1 MVLGSER
8 FVLRADDLDQWLDK
22 VEPGRPASVFTADVA
37 DTHNALQQIAESET
51 EPARVVTLSWQRVPA
66 LGNELGLLVT
76 ALAKA
81 TLELYPSLYG
91 LMQTTRERWTES
103 DLETAAHEITRR
115 IPPVLGTAC
124 RQILA
129 ACHKGQV
136 PSIKKLSNSEQVR
149 QLALAIQPD
158 HLVILIA
165 VHDAEASKISL
176 RALARGAEWLAIN
189 TRSRVILVLPTALST
204 EKELD
209 HVTYT
214 ACLLSSPVE
223 TEVPTP
229 PPLPPAVPT
238 KSKKSNPNDA
248 VVSVSPVLGRPH
260 PGSEAEQL
268 LYDGICN
275 DAELA
280 PLFRFNWRVE
290 TRCGTSPIVDLL
302 WEAGR
307 LVVEIDGH
315 EHCVLGQ
322 FIRDRRRDFELF
334 MSGYQVIRFTRFKV
348 LESPD
353 QVLNDL
359 RDAVRYLGT
368 PEKQA

>member
-1 MVLGSER
+1 M
-8 FVLRADDLDQWLDK
+8 LRADDLDQWLGR
-22 VEPGRPASVFTADVA
+22 VEPGRPASVFTDDVE
-37 DTHNALQQIAESET
+37 DTRNALQQLAESET

-91 LMQTTRERWTES
+91 LTQTTRERWTES

-129 ACHKGQV
+129 ACHQGRA
-136 PSIKKLSNSEQVR
+136 PSINKLSNSEQVH
-149 QLALAIQPD
+149 QLALAVQPD
-158 HLVILIA
+158 RLILLIA
-165 VHDAEASKISL
+165 VHDAEASKVSL
-176 RALARGAEWLAIN
+176 RALAQGAEWLATN
-189 TRSRVILVLPTALST
+189 TRSRVVLVLPTALSN
-204 EKELD
+204 ERELD
-209 HVTYT
+209 HVTFT
-214 ACLLSSPVE
+214 ACLFSSPVE
-223 TEVPTP
+223 PEVAA
-229 PPLPPAVPT
+229 PLPLPLEAPT
-238 KSKKSNPNDA
+238 KAKKSNPPDA

-268 LYDGICN
+268 LCDQICR
-275 DAELA
+275 DAELE
-280 PLFRFNWRVE
+280 PLFRFNWPVK
-290 TRCGTSPIVDLL
+290 TNYDTSPVVDLL

-307 LVVEIDGH
+307 LVVEIDGQ

-334 MSGYQVIRFTRFKV
+334 MSGYRVIRFTRFKV
-348 LESPD
+348 L
-353 QVLNDL
+353 
-359 RDAVRYLGT
+359 
-368 PEKQA
+368 

>member
-1 MVLGSER
+1 M
-8 FVLRADDLDQWLDK
+8 LRADNLDRWLDK
-22 VEPGRPASVFTADVA
+22 VQPGRPASVFTGDVA
-37 DTHNALQQIAESET
+37 DTHNALQQIAESES

-136 PSIKKLSNSEQVR
+136 PSIEKLSNSEQIR

-158 HLVILIA
+158 RLVLLIA
-165 VHDAEASKISL
+165 VHDAEASRVSL
-176 RALARGAEWLAIN
+176 RALAQGAEWLATN
-189 TRSRVILVLPTALST
+189 TRSRVVLVLPTALSK
-204 EKELD
+204 ERELD

-214 ACLLSSPVE
+214 ACLFDSPVE
-223 TEVPTP
+223 TEAPAPPP
-229 PPLPPAVPT
+229 PPLEVPT
-238 KSKKSNPNDA
+238 KAKKSNPSEP

-268 LYDGICN
+268 LCEHICR

-290 TRCGTSPIVDLL
+290 THYDTSPIVDLF

-307 LVVEIDGH
+307 LVVEIDGQ

-322 FIRDRRRDFELF
+322 FMRDRRRDFELF
-334 MSGYQVIRFTRFKV
+334 MSGYRVIRFTRFKV
-348 LESPD
+348 LESPN

>member
-1 MVLGSER
+1 L
-8 FVLRADDLDQWLDK
+8 LRADDLDQWLDR
-22 VEPGRPASVFTADVA
+22 VEPGRPASVFTDDVA
-37 DTHNALQQIAESET
+37 DTHHALQQIAESET
-51 EPARVVTLSWQRVPA
+51 DPARVVTLSWQRVPA

-91 LMQTTRERWTES
+91 LMQTARERWKES
-103 DLETAAHEITRR
+103 DLETAAHQITRR

-129 ACHKGQV
+129 ACHEGRV

-158 HLVILIA
+158 RLVLLIA
-165 VHDAEASKISL
+165 VHDAEASATSL
-176 RALARGAEWLAIN
+176 RALAQGAEWLASN
-189 TRSRVILVLPTALST
+189 TRSRVVLVLPTALST
-204 EKELD
+204 AKELD

-214 ACLLSSPVE
+214 ACLFSAPVE
-223 TEVPTP
+223 TPIPAAPALAPEVPTK
-229 PPLPPAVPT
+229 AT
-238 KSKKSNPNDA
+238 KSNPTDA
-248 VVSVSPVLGRPH
+248 VVSVSPVQGRPH

-268 LYDGICN
+268 LCEHICS

-280 PLFRFNWRVE
+280 PLFYFNWPVK
-290 TRCGTSPIVDLL
+290 TRYDTSPIVDLL

-307 LVVEIDGH
+307 LVVEIDGQD
-315 EHCVLGQ
+315 HCGLGK

>member
-1 MVLGSER
+1 
-8 FVLRADDLDQWLDK
+8 
-22 VEPGRPASVFTADVA
+22 VETGRPASVFTDDVA
-37 DTHNALQQIAESET
+37 DTHHALQQIAESET
-51 EPARVVTLSWQRVPA
+51 EPARVVTLSWQRVPP

-91 LMQTTRERWTES
+91 LMQTTRERWEES
-103 DLETAAHEITRR
+103 DLETAAHAITRR
-115 IPPVLGTAC
+115 IPAVLGTAC

-129 ACHKGQV
+129 ACHQGQA
-136 PSIKKLSNSEQVR
+136 PSIKKLSNSEQVH

-158 HLVILIA
+158 RLMILIA
-165 VHDAEASKISL
+165 VHDAEAGRVSL
-176 RALARGAEWLAIN
+176 RALAQGAEWLAVN
-189 TRSRVILVLPTALST
+189 TRSRVVLVLPTALSH
-204 EKELD
+204 ERELD

-214 ACLLSSPVE
+214 ACLFSSPVE
-223 TEVPTP
+223 TEAPAP
-229 PPLPPAVPT
+229 PPLSLEIST
-238 KSKKSNPNDA
+238 KAKNGNPNDA

-260 PGSEAEQL
+260 PGSEAEQIL
-268 LYDGICN
+268 HDHVCR
-275 DAELA
+275 DAALA
-280 PLFRFNWRVE
+280 ALFRFNWPVK
-290 TRCGTSPIVDLL
+290 TRYDTSPIVDLL

-307 LVVEIDGH
+307 LVVEIDGA
-315 EHCVLGQ
+315 EHCALGQ

-334 MSGYQVIRFTRFKV
+334 MSGYRVIRFTRFKV

>member
-1 MVLGSER
+1 M
-8 FVLRADDLDQWLDK
+8 LRADDLDQWLDR
-22 VEPGRPASVFTADVA
+22 VEPGRPASVFTDDVA
-37 DTHNALQQIAESET
+37 DTHRALQQIAESEIK
-51 EPARVVTLSWQRVPA
+51 PARVVTLSWQRVPA

-81 TLELYPSLYG
+81 ALELYPSLYG
-91 LMQTTRERWTES
+91 RTQTTRERWKES

-124 RQILA
+124 RQVLA
-129 ACHKGQV
+129 ACHQGQI

-149 QLALAIQPD
+149 QLALAIEPD
-158 HLVILIA
+158 RLILLIA
-165 VHDAEASKISL
+165 VHDAVASNVSL
-176 RALARGAEWLAIN
+176 RALAQGAEWLATN
-189 TRSRVILVLPTALST
+189 TRSRVVLVLPTALSN
-204 EKELD
+204 ESELD

-214 ACLLSSPVE
+214 ACLFSSPAE
-223 TEVPTP
+223 TELRARL
-229 PPLPPAVPT
+229 PLPPEVPNNANKGGAT
-238 KSKKSNPNDA
+238 EA
-248 VVSVSPVLGRPH
+248 VVSVSPVLGRAH

-268 LYDGICN
+268 LCEQICS

-280 PLFRFNWRVE
+280 PLFRFNWPVK
-290 TRCGTSPIVDLL
+290 TRYDTNPIVDLF

-307 LVVEIDGH
+307 LVVEIDGQD
-315 EHCVLGQ
+315 HCGLGK
-322 FIRDRRRDFELF
+322 FIRDRRRDFELV
-334 MSGYQVIRFTRFKV
+334 MSGYQVIRFTRFRV